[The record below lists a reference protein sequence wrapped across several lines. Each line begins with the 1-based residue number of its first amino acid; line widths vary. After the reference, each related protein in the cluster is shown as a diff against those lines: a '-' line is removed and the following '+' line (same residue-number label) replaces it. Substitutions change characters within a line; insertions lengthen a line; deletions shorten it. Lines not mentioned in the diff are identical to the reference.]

1 MIWHYFQRKRE
12 ELASLKRQLY
22 SASERAEGLAAENK
36 RLRTVEGKQY
46 GLIRAL
52 QDDVSISGQI
62 QMEVQ
67 AKLDDLQLSV
77 KDLRKANYRFL
88 EQTEDLS
95 PDPTPPEPA
104 PAGDALDDL
113 RDRIGLPRDGSAVLR
128 GDPFKAGHHHD
139 ASIVGRRHDGF

>member
-1 MIWHYFQRKRE
+1 MIWHYFRKKRE
-12 ELASLKRQLY
+12 ELSSLKRRLV
-22 SASERAEGLAAENK
+22 SASERARGLAAENQ
-36 RLRTVEGKQY
+36 RLRNVEGKQY

-77 KDLRKANYRFL
+77 KALRKANYRFL
-88 EQTEDLS
+88 EQTEELS
-95 PDPTPPEPA
+95 PDPPPHKPA
-104 PAGDALDDL
+104 PPADALDDL

-128 GDPFKAGHHHD
+128 GDPRISG
-139 ASIVGRRHDGF
+139 ASHVR